1 MAVKRSG
8 ACWRF
13 GRAEKRTKGGARAA
27 AIATEE
33 ALAAGRRPRRAQ
45 GARPRTP
52 RRQCAHARRAST
64 SAPERHGLPADR
76 RRGRASARSPQMVF
90 GGVADKKSEGR
101 SPDYRSAAAGR
112 GEPRGN
118 GAPRAE
124 RRARELGPAPTG
136 ARSPCADRRRVIAAA
151 TVIKARVRN
160 FADGAAPKRKAAG
173 RRGLG
178 AGRESY
184 AQQRTQRPD
193 GRAEKRTPTAG
204 RAGS

>member
-1 MAVKRSG
+1 MARVVAKAS
-8 ACWRF
+8 
-13 GRAEKRTKGGARAA
+13 EKAQ
-27 AIATEE
+27 
-33 ALAAGRRPRRAQ
+33 AAGRRPRLAQ

-52 RRQCAHARRAST
+52 RRQCAHARHAST
-64 SAPERHGLPADR
+64 STPERHGLPADR
-76 RRGRASARSPQMVF
+76 RRGRASARSPQKGF
-90 GGVADKKSEGR
+90 GGVADKEAEGR

-124 RRARELGPAPTG
+124 RRARELGPAPTS
-136 ARSPCADRRRVIAAA
+136 APPLCADRRSVKAAA

-160 FADGAAPKRKAAG
+160 FATGVAPKREAAG

-193 GRAEKRTPTAG
+193 SRVVERTPTIG